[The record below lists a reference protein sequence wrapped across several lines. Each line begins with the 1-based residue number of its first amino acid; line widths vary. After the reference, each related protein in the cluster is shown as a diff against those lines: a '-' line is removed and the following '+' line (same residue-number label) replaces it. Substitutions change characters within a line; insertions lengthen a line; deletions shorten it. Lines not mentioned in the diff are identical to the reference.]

1 MGIHQKINSTQSKTH
16 VEDLKDGAV
25 LIPFIECLWDVQTL
39 DLARNKCI
47 QQGLSPTIVSWR
59 LYQDGY

>member
-47 QQGLSPTIVSWR
+47 QQGLSPTIVS
-59 LYQDGY
+59 